1 MTTASTAIRPVRG
14 GGRESSPSWMWLAGA
29 TLLLSATCS
38 QTTVVLPSRDL
49 DRPTD
54 MTFACVHK
62 FTQGGQVLVSGQPMD
77 RCHPSGIQEPQRAD
91 AAGSADAT
99 AGNRTYAFVPN
110 TARGD
115 LSVIDMSYCRPNDD
129 ACSPPG
135 ARLVDLDPTAIGFGA
150 APLGVLPEAIAASQ
164 DGCRVVTA
172 NRGSCDLTLVDPA
185 ALLARHLGATTD
197 AMSAGESMKA
207 AAVTVVP
214 RYDGGRL
221 IAAPGEIVFVPQQTG
236 LLPDAS
242 SDSVCGAPAGLGADV
257 GVGTL
262 APPVGDPIPAAGQRV
277 PWRAVVTFPSCDL
290 IALMELPS
298 GAILDSYRL
307 VADSTD
313 PRAITYDLAHTG
325 TAPVCPRVDCLGTV
339 PATAGAAGGAGGT
352 ATGGAGGVGGAA
364 GAAGVAGVGGV
375 AGVAGVDSSAGGAP
389 APSSAAPLGLARLAI
404 HPEGTRVFFGATNAP
419 AVFALDLAGSQFV
432 VPAAG
437 KITPLHAGAGGAVRL
452 RLSVDPYAYSK
463 GHDQQAL
470 TRPQLG
476 RFVAG
481 RHDDQPADPLEFLYV
496 IAKDGS
502 LRILD
507 VAAPQPI
514 ECDVGID
521 PGDPLV
527 QPNSLDAPDTVRK
540 ACFEYKD
547 VRTPADPRRLLSA
560 SSPGHRFTSP
570 FQDVA
575 FANYRT
581 PQDDTANLALN
592 DVALSVEEQ
601 TLNGAFAFAM
611 TNTGA
616 IYILNIDPE
625 LRRVGQIWKKDGQL
639 INSRV
644 FESPRPLTH
653 SVRDANVTTYSPG
666 LSSQVGPARLD
677 SAPSAPADGP
687 QLMSFVP
694 TTSRVDARLIPG
706 GSTTLQ
712 TYVYFPNRATVHP
725 QTWRLDWEGDLTGV
739 RSSGDIMSPDPAPGA
754 PPVTKIS
761 DNGAGFCLV
770 GGGTGDVMTLTGCEN
785 DAGCPIGNV
794 CVHSQ
799 EVQASVDG
807 RTISGMCLPRQTQ
820 GDPACGR
827 MLRTFRRY
835 EIVSAPDN
843 ASAMVV
849 PRRAEIARPAYTND
863 AGQRV
868 SCDPRRQTS
877 GRSLDCQLDPSPI
890 FQFSCVEVKTR
901 PDGGPLGPTDLH
913 ARCLRPCDTDDDC
926 RQGQVCVGY
935 PPDRGFCAEGAPI
948 VQSCGLQQLFQYKL
962 SAGNSFV
969 VNGSVSGR
977 TETFRTMQTGAG
989 PVCVP
994 DEGVPNLVARIPMN
1008 SPACDA
1014 QSTPTATPPP
1024 PNTMGKATL
1033 AWNDIFT
1040 REAAPPFP
1048 NPDPC
1053 LVFDPGPPQFPAPDP
1068 NMADM
1073 PTVSA
1078 VFQNTELR
1086 FILTDLQT
1094 AFPQSLEIQF
1104 TVSGGFTP
1112 QMVVTSSDATP
1123 GLPASIVLGPV
1134 PSMKQTSDG
1143 TPVCDPQCAGSG
1155 QPGLFSDLPYLFVVD
1170 QRQFVGGRLGTRGQ
1184 ILRITPRI
1192 SDATK
1197 FPGFESFA
1205 ASGSYFPIQ

>member
-1 MTTASTAIRPVRG
+1 
-14 GGRESSPSWMWLAGA
+14 
-29 TLLLSATCS
+29 
-38 QTTVVLPSRDL
+38 
-49 DRPTD
+49 
-54 MTFACVHK
+54 
-62 FTQGGQVLVSGQPMD
+62 
-77 RCHPSGIQEPQRAD
+77 
-91 AAGSADAT
+91 
-99 AGNRTYAFVPN
+99 
-110 TARGD
+110 
-115 LSVIDMSYCRPNDD
+115 
-129 ACSPPG
+129 
-135 ARLVDLDPTAIGFGA
+135 
-150 APLGVLPEAIAASQ
+150 
-164 DGCRVVTA
+164 
-172 NRGSCDLTLVDPA
+172 
-185 ALLARHLGATTD
+185 
-197 AMSAGESMKA
+197 
-207 AAVTVVP
+207 
-214 RYDGGRL
+214 
-221 IAAPGEIVFVPQQTG
+221 
-236 LLPDAS
+236 
-242 SDSVCGAPAGLGADV
+242 
-257 GVGTL
+257 
-262 APPVGDPIPAAGQRV
+262 
-277 PWRAVVTFPSCDL
+277 
-290 IALMELPS
+290 
-298 GAILDSYRL
+298 
-307 VADSTD
+307 
-313 PRAITYDLAHTG
+313 
-325 TAPVCPRVDCLGTV
+325 
-339 PATAGAAGGAGGT
+339 
-352 ATGGAGGVGGAA
+352 
-364 GAAGVAGVGGV
+364 
-375 AGVAGVDSSAGGAP
+375 
-389 APSSAAPLGLARLAI
+389 
-404 HPEGTRVFFGATNAP
+404 
-419 AVFALDLAGSQFV
+419 
-432 VPAAG
+432 
-437 KITPLHAGAGGAVRL
+437 PLHAGAGGVVRL

-521 PGDPLV
+521 PGDPLI
-527 QPNSLDAPDTVRK
+527 QPSSLDAPDSLRK

-547 VRTPADPRRLLSA
+547 VRTEADPRRLLSA

-581 PQDDTANLALN
+581 PQDDAATLDLN
-592 DVALSVEEQ
+592 DTALRVDEQ

-611 TNTGA
+611 TNNGA
-616 IYILNIDPE
+616 VYVLNIDPE
-625 LRRVGQIWKKDGQL
+625 LRRVGQIWKKDGQ
-639 INSRV
+639 IIPNDPKNTKDPAARV

-653 SVRDANVTTYSPG
+653 SMRDVNVTTYSTG
-666 LSSQVGPARLD
+666 LSSQLGPARLE

-687 QLMSFVP
+687 HLMSFVP

-706 GSTTLQ
+706 VSATFQ
-712 TYVYFPNRATVHP
+712 TYVYFPNRAAVQP

-739 RSSGDIMSPDPAPGA
+739 RSSGDIMSPDPALGG

-770 GGGTGDVMTLTGCEN
+770 GGGTGDVMTLTGCDN

-794 CVHSQ
+794 CVHG
-799 EVQASVDG
+799 EVQPSVDG

-820 GDPACGR
+820 NDPACGR
-827 MLRTFRRY
+827 MMQTFRRY
-835 EIVSAPDN
+835 EIVSAPDDK
-843 ASAMVV
+843 SAMVV

-868 SCDPRRQTS
+868 SCDPRRQMG
-877 GRSLDCQLDPSPI
+877 GRFLDCKLVDSPQYDK
-890 FQFSCVEVKTR
+890 FTCVEVKAR
-901 PDGGPLGPTDLH
+901 PDGEPLGPTDLH
-913 ARCLRPCDTDDDC
+913 ARCLRPCDTDEDC

-935 PPDRGFCAEGAPI
+935 PPDRSFCAEGAPI
-948 VQSCGLQQLFQYKL
+948 VQSCGLEQLFQYKL

-977 TETFRTMQTGAG
+977 TETFRTKQTDAG
-989 PVCVP
+989 PVCVR

-1014 QSTPTATPPP
+1014 QSTPTVTPGTGPQS
-1024 PNTMGKATL
+1024 KATL

-1040 REAAPPFP
+1040 REAAPPYP

-1053 LVFDPGPPQFPAPDP
+1053 LVFDPAPPLPPAPGQTGP
-1068 NMADM
+1068 LVV

-1086 FILTDLQT
+1086 FILTDLQK
-1094 AFPQSLEIQF
+1094 AFSQSLEIQF

-1112 QMVVTSSDATP
+1112 QMVLTSSDATP

-1134 PSMKQTSDG
+1134 PSMKQTADG
-1143 TPVCDPQCAGSG
+1143 TPICDPQCAGSD

-1170 QRQFVGGRLGTRGQ
+1170 QRQYVGGRLGTRGQ

-1192 SDATK
+1192 SDATRY
-1197 FPGFESFA
+1197 PGFETFA
-1205 ASGSYFPIQ
+1205 GSGSYFPVQ